1 MTAEDVKHLKDLDAK
16 MAIVRDRTGSVAL
29 RYTTGFFLY
38 GEGGVGK
45 SYSVLKELERLKVD
59 YKLHNSRMTGRGL
72 FDVLAKHPDSTHV
85 LAAMEQMFTERN
97 AQGVLRSAL
106 WGQVKDGRQQRVIT
120 WNSLRTALRC
130 HFDGGIIIV
139 SNRPLRSVPELNAL
153 GTRINPTQLH
163 VTQQEAAALMRKIAG
178 DGYMLN
184 ERSLSPEACLEVA
197 EFVIDES
204 LSADRQL
211 DLRILMNSFGDR
223 IQFEHGEAEA
233 DWKELVV
240 SRLQER
246 VVMVRRSRDEVI
258 GDEWEIARRIKPL
271 PREDRLGEWRKLTGK
286 SEKALYRR
294 LSEI

>member
-45 SYSVLKELERLKVD
+45 SYSVIHELERLKVD
-59 YKLHNSRMTGRGL
+59 YKIHNSRMTGRGL

-85 LAAMEQMFTERN
+85 L
-97 AQGVLRSAL
+97 RSAL
-106 WGQVKDGRQQRVIT
+106 WGQVKDGKQQRVIT

-178 DGYMLN
+178 DGYLLN
-184 ERSLSPEACLEVA
+184 DRSLSPEGCLEVA
-197 EFVIDES
+197 EFVIGES

-211 DLRILMNSFGDR
+211 DLRILLNSFGDR

-246 VVMVRRSRDEVI
+246 VVMVRRTRDEVI
-258 GDEWEIARRIKPL
+258 GGERDIARRIQHL
-271 PREDRLGEWRKLTGK
+271 SREDRLGEWRKLTDK